1 MFSRRLSE
9 AIPTGSEPRLMIP
22 CRETSQEKAT
32 FPGVSLRSTPRLNTD
47 DALRATPHRGA
58 LTRKPLQGR
67 VRRVL
72 KVVRVIRDLN
82 DPLTTEN

>member
-1 MFSRRLSE
+1 
-9 AIPTGSEPRLMIP
+9 MIP
-22 CRETSQEKAT
+22 CRETFQEEAT

-67 VRRVL
+67 VEARPIPALAARSPFQATL
-72 KVVRVIRDLN
+72 QLRESSLMPDPSDLS
-82 DPLTTEN
+82 DRSDEN